1 VLHRLSAWLVL
12 ALGLLP
18 CLGCAATAPRS
29 PEGVAGA
36 ELGFASYY
44 AASFE
49 GRPTASGERY
59 QPGAMT
65 AAHRTL
71 AFGTRVRVTRL
82 DDGRSVEVRIN
93 DRGPFVS
100 GRIVDLSEAAAR
112 ELGLLR
118 EGTARVRVDVIGR

>member
-1 VLHRLSAWLVL
+1 MLPRPSAWLVL

-18 CLGCAATAPRS
+18 LLGCAATAPRPS
-29 PEGVAGA
+29 EPVAGA
-36 ELGFASYY
+36 EVGFASYY

-59 QPGAMT
+59 ERAAMT

-100 GRIVDLSEAAAR
+100 GRIVDLSESAAR

-118 EGTARVRVDVIGR
+118 EGTARVRVEVIGR